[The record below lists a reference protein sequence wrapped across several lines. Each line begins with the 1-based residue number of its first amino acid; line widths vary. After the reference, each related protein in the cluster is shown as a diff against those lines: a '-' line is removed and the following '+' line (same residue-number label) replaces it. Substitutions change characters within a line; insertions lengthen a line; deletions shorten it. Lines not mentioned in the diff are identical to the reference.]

1 MRKFKIHNDPKKG
14 VPSEEMI
21 SRQKDFKGLRMQY
34 DEVTKRQHIPLYK
47 NKRMF
52 LLLLLIAVT
61 AYAIYISSKEE
72 KKDQNKDVQSTQQEI
87 KKD

>member
-1 MRKFKIHNDPKKG
+1 MRKYKLHNDPKKG
-14 VPSEEMI
+14 IPSEEMI
-21 SRQKDFKGLRMQY
+21 SKHKDFNGLRMKY
-34 DEVTKRQHIPLYK
+34 DEVTKRSRVPLYK

-52 LLLLLIAVT
+52 LLLLLIAVA
-61 AYAIYISSKEE
+61 AYAIYISNKED